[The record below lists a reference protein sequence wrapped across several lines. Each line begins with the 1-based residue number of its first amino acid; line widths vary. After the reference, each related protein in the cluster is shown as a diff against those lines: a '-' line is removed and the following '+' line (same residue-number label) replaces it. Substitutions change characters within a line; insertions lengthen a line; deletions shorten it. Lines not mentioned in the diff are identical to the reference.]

1 MKVTTSQI
9 TKYVLSDLDKLDP
22 VTMIL
27 EDFGPG
33 KGKLTIDCYGKAWT
47 AYWGAMGSETI
58 AEFINTADVD
68 YLASKLTTVPS
79 RVTDYEAISQVIGFE
94 VDHQTLIL
102 HTGSEKLV
110 KAFGQDWSMNM
121 PTRRNPDYDY
131 VCRIVAAVKE
141 AVRVELA
148 KAA

>member
-9 TKYVLSDLDKLDP
+9 TKYVLTELDKLDP
-22 VTMIL
+22 VTMVL
-27 EDFGPG
+27 EDFGAG

-68 YLASKLTTVPS
+68 YLANKLSTVPS
-79 RVTDYEAISQVIGFE
+79 SKTDYEAISRKIGID
-94 VDHQTLIL
+94 VDRETLIL
-102 HTGSEKLV
+102 HSDKMVEAYGR
-110 KAFGQDWSMNM
+110 DWYMDL
-121 PTRRNPDYDY
+121 PTTRNEEYDY
-131 VCRIVAAVKE
+131 LCRIVSAVKE
-141 AVRVELA
+141 AVRTVLA